1 MYRMTAMLVLKVA
14 KFTNAYWNTK
24 DVADMGRKRRVG
36 EESKAAFAY
45 SYALETI
52 STCMCVCVC
61 VCVCVEFPARIQ
73 PSVIY
78 YSARCLNALGL
89 RPAP

>member
-1 MYRMTAMLVLKVA
+1 MRTGCDKSADARIMYRMTAMLVLKVA

-61 VCVCVEFPARIQ
+61 VCV
-73 PSVIY
+73 
-78 YSARCLNALGL
+78 LNSLQGSSHL
-89 RPAP
+89 